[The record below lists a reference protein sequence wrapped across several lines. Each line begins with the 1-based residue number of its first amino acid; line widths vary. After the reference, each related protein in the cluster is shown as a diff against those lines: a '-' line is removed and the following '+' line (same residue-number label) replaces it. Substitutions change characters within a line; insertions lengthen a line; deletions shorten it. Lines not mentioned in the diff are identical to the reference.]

1 MIGIVRDTW
10 RAVLVVV
17 VAVLLRDGFSE
28 RPAVQATAA
37 WPAQPGAWQP
47 APGAWQPAPAPIV
60 VAQPQERP
68 LRRVAAALTELGD
81 SVIGVVR

>member
-17 VAVLLRDGFSE
+17 VAVLLREMFAGQ
-28 RPAVQATAA
+28 PAAPPVVWQ
-37 WPAQPGAWQP
+37 PAQPPTVATPMMMPAGWQQ
-47 APGAWQPAPAPIV
+47 QPEPR
-60 VAQPQERP
+60 RP
-68 LRRVAAALTELGD
+68 LRRVGAAFVELAE

>member
-17 VAVLLRDGFSE
+17 VAVLLREGFSE
-28 RPAVQATAA
+28 RPAVPS
-37 WPAQPGAWQP
+37 WPAHPGAWQP
-47 APGAWQPAPAPIV
+47 APGAWQPAPTPIV
-60 VAQPQERP
+60 VTQPQERP